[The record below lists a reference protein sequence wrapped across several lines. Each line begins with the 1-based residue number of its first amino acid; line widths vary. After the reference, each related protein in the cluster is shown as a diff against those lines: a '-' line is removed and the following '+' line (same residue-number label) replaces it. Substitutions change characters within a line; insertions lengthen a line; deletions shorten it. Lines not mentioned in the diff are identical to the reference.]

1 MPTTPT
7 LLRRLTSATLI
18 AALAAEPASAR
29 ASQQPEGPET
39 PAAAPMPD
47 ASADAAQ
54 QPEGP
59 EAPAAAPMPE
69 ASADAALKQW
79 TQQRRKLRIQLGVSA
94 GFTAAFLLSGTLA
107 LAIPVSCPDD
117 PLVDC
122 EPYGRWI
129 AAAVMFPAALVAA
142 IPTAV
147 YGVRLRRHNERRPVA
162 RMQLAPGGLAIR
174 F

>member
-7 LLRRLTSATLI
+7 LLRRLTSATLL

-29 ASQQPEGPET
+29 ASQQPEGLET
-39 PAAAPMPD
+39 PAAPMAE

-59 EAPAAAPMPE
+59 EAPAVAPMPE
-69 ASADAALKQW
+69 ASADAALRQW

-162 RMQLAPGGLAIR
+162 HVQLAPGGLAIR